1 MAGPGPHHGGD
12 HAGHTVIPI
21 RVLGTVFGA
30 LVFLTIVTVI
40 TAQIDLGGLNI
51 PLALTIATIKALL
64 VVAIF
69 MALRYDNPV
78 NFLVLATGGVFVV
91 VFLILTLSD
100 TALRGALGIVPAG
113 EIIVATAPPDAVVE
127 EHDTPDEEGLG
138 ADDTV
143 TNAAHEEEPV
153 DGAEVFTRYLCNT
166 CHSLDGAIGVGPT
179 MQGMGAQ
186 QSREQIS
193 ESIRNPDAVIV
204 EGFPAGIMGATLNAV
219 QFNDTV
225 TEAEFESLV
234 TYLTRQ

>member
-1 MAGPGPHHGGD
+1 MTGPGPHHGGD

-21 RVLGTVFGA
+21 RTLLAVFGA

-40 TAQIDLGGLNI
+40 TAQIDLGVLNI

-113 EIIVATAPPDAVVE
+113 EIIAAAPPDTVTE
-127 EHDTPDEEGLG
+127 EPDAPEKEVLG
-138 ADDTV
+138 ANDAV
-143 TNAAHEEEPV
+143 TDEAHEDVPV

-179 MQGMGAQ
+179 VQGIGAK

-193 ESIRNPDAVIV
+193 ESIRDPDAIIV
-204 EGFPAGIMGATLNAV
+204 EGFPAGLMGATMNAV
-219 QFNDTV
+219 QFYDTV

-234 TYLTRQ
+234 EYLMQQ

>member
-1 MAGPGPHHGGD
+1 MTGPGPHHGGD
-12 HAGHTVIPI
+12 HAGHTVLPTKP
-21 RVLGTVFGA
+21 LLAVFGA

-113 EIIVATAPPDAVVE
+113 EIIATVAPPDAVTE
-127 EHDTPDEEGLG
+127 EHDVPEQEGQDAG
-138 ADDTV
+138 V
-143 TNAAHEEEPV
+143 TNAAHEDEPV
-153 DGAEVFTRYLCNT
+153 DGEEVYTRYLCNT
-166 CHSLDGAIGVGPT
+166 CHSLDGTTGVGPT
-179 MQGMGAQ
+179 MQGIGAQ

-219 QFNDTV
+219 RFNDTV

-234 TYLTRQ
+234 EYLAGQ